1 MGFHNFRVLVLVAK
15 MRDWI
20 VSLLILGATGLLIWC
35 VCTHDIGLLIASAC
49 MVLLAYLVDDE
60 DDEY

>member
-1 MGFHNFRVLVLVAK
+1 

-20 VSLLILGATGLLIWC
+20 ESLLMLGATALLIWC
-35 VCTHDIGLLIASAC
+35 VCAHDVGLLIASAC

-60 DDEY
+60 SDEPE